1 MEFKRGLK
9 EFVVRRGAPEL
20 IVSDNAKTFQ
30 AAKKWLSTLRKDE
43 DLFNFLSA
51 KEIEWKFNMSRAP
64 WWGGFFERLIG
75 ITKSTLSKAI
85 GRALLTFEE
94 LEEVLLD
101 VESVLNNRPL
111 CYLGEEF
118 EMPVITPN
126 LLFRGQPAR
135 FLEENGE
142 NMSEGEE
149 MTRRL
154 RYLRKCRDNV
164 RKRWLDEY
172 LRALQERFNT
182 RSTPTH
188 EATITKGSLVL
199 LKDTTKNKANWKI
212 GRVVN
217 PIVGKDGVTRGYKL
231 LTGNGYVVERPL
243 QLLCDLEISGAS
255 DDSGSSVEDAEHSGG
270 IIETGANQRRPQ
282 RPEREARRTAVNRL
296 VGVIANEN
304 EED

>member
-1 MEFKRGLK
+1 M
-9 EFVVRRGAPEL
+9 

-30 AAKKWLSTLRKDE
+30 AVKKWLSTLRKDE

-154 RYLRKCRDNV
+154 RYLKKCRDNV
-164 RKRWLDEY
+164 RKRWLHEY
-172 LRALQERFNT
+172 LPALQERFNT
-182 RSTPTH
+182 RSTPRH
-188 EATITKGSLVL
+188 EATITKGSLML

-217 PIVGKDGVTRGYKL
+217 PIVGKDGVIRGYKL

-243 QLLCDLEISGAS
+243 QLLCD
-255 DDSGSSVEDAEHSGG
+255 SGSSVEDAEHSGD
-270 IIETGANQRRPQ
+270 IIETVATRTRSKAHSGESLGGRTEVPTPCQYWNLSVQRTVVT
-282 RPEREARRTAVNRL
+282 E
-296 VGVIANEN
+296 
-304 EED
+304 

>member
-1 MEFKRGLK
+1 
-9 EFVVRRGAPEL
+9 
-20 IVSDNAKTFQ
+20 
-30 AAKKWLSTLRKDE
+30 
-43 DLFNFLSA
+43 
-51 KEIEWKFNMSRAP
+51 
-64 WWGGFFERLIG
+64 
-75 ITKSTLSKAI
+75 
-85 GRALLTFEE
+85 
-94 LEEVLLD
+94 
-101 VESVLNNRPL
+101 
-111 CYLGEEF
+111 
-118 EMPVITPN
+118 MPVITPN

-154 RYLRKCRDNV
+154 RYLKKCRDNI

-231 LTGNGYVVERPL
+231 LTGNGYMVERPL
-243 QLLCDLEISGAS
+243 QLLCDLEISGTS
-255 DDSGSSVEDAEHSGG
+255 DDSRSSVEDAEHSGDV
-270 IIETGANQRRPQ
+270 IESLNQRQPQ
-282 RPEREARRTAVNRL
+282 RPEREARRTAMNRL
-296 VGVIANEN
+296 VGVIRTEVPTPCQYWNSSVQRSVVTE
-304 EED
+304 

>member
-1 MEFKRGLK
+1 M
-9 EFVVRRGAPEL
+9 
-20 IVSDNAKTFQ
+20 IVSDNAKTFR
-30 AAKKWLSTLRKDE
+30 AAKKWLATLRKDE

-118 EMPVITPN
+118 EMPVVTPN
-126 LLFRGQPAR
+126 LLFRGQPTR

-243 QLLCDLEISGAS
+243 QLLCDLEISGTS
-255 DDSGSSVEDAEHSGG
+255 DDSGSSVEDAEHSGD